1 MIILNKMP
9 NFIGPITN
17 SLIDNII
24 KEFKK
29 KEMKEKIIKN
39 ICNPII
45 YDITIQFYP
54 YFILILTVLCV
65 IIILLSII
73 MILLF
78 SKKK

>member
-1 MIILNKMP
+1 MP

-29 KEMKEKIIKN
+29 KEMKEKITTN
-39 ICNPII
+39 ICDPII
-45 YDITIQFYP
+45 YDIRIRFYP
-54 YFILILTVLCV
+54 YFVLILTILCI
-65 IIILLSII
+65 IIILLTII
-73 MILLF
+73 IILLF

>member
-1 MIILNKMP
+1 MP

-29 KEMKEKIIKN
+29 KEIKEKIIKN
-39 ICNPII
+39 VCDPII
-45 YDITIQFYP
+45 YDISVRFYP
-54 YFILILTVLCV
+54 YFILILTILGV

-73 MILLF
+73 IILLF
-78 SKKK
+78 SKKNNIYE

>member
-1 MIILNKMP
+1 MP

-29 KEMKEKIIKN
+29 KEMKEKIITN

-45 YDITIQFYP
+45 YDISIRFYP
-54 YFILILTVLCV
+54 YFILILSILCI
-65 IIILLSII
+65 IIILLII
-73 MILLF
+73 IIILIF
-78 SKKK
+78 SKKNNIYE